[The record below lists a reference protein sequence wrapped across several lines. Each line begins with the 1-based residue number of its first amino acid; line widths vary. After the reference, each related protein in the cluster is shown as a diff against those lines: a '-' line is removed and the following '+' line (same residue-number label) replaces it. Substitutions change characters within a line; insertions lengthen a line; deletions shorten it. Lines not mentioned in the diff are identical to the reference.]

1 MFNLHMLGI
10 KLALSQNHN
19 HIYIKKLCF
28 TLKVELLI

>member
-19 HIYIKKLCF
+19 HIYIKKLYF